1 MIQGTGAITR
11 STGNGLAVKLI
22 KEKPAKLK
30 KKKCF
35 LEGDEQLPSNIKS
48 ARHYRHGEKI
58 PAKDKMSTLH
68 VRTGR
73 IPNSYKT
80 RNRRKKHLKQVFN
93 FIYFICA
100 MARYTA
106 TVPTAT
112 TAQRRYI
119 GTISSS
125 AVFTSV
131 PGLVPR
137 WRPTGNHCIACKKR
151 TRRKKN
157 FLVPFFERGD
167 QSLQH
172 TRICVN
178 F

>member
-1 MIQGTGAITR
+1 
-11 STGNGLAVKLI
+11 
-22 KEKPAKLK
+22 
-30 KKKCF
+30 
-35 LEGDEQLPSNIKS
+35 
-48 ARHYRHGEKI
+48 
-58 PAKDKMSTLH
+58 MSTLH

-119 GTISSS
+119 DTISSS

-131 PGLVPR
+131 PGLVPH
-137 WRPTGNHCIACKKR
+137 WRPTGHHCIACEKSS
-151 TRRKKN
+151 RRKKDFGTIFRKRRSIPTAYTYLRELLSCGTLGGAAKLRRKWAN
-157 FLVPFFERGD
+157 MPIFKSVSAMSCEVARRAW
-167 QSLQH
+167 H
-172 TRICVN
+172 V
-178 F
+178 